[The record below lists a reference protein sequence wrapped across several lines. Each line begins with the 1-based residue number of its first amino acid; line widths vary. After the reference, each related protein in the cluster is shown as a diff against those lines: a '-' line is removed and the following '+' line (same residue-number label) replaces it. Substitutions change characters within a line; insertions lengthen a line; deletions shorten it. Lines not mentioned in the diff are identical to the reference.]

1 MTKGAVGLW
10 MGSWKE
16 KEKKKDISGKI
27 GKNLNKVQ
35 SVVNSNVFLLIS

>member
-16 KEKKKDISGKI
+16 KEKKKTLVEKLEKI
-27 GKNLNKVQ
+27 
-35 SVVNSNVFLLIS
+35 